1 MVRFDIEVYQSEAG
15 YSPFEDWFRSIK
27 DKKAQT
33 LITARIS
40 RAALGNFGDWKSLQG
55 AKGLCEFRI
64 QYGPGFRIYYS
75 VIGTRIVLLLAGS
88 TKQSQEREI
97 ENARQYLT
105 DYFKRQKQ

>member
-1 MVRFDIEVYQSEAG
+1 MVRFQVEVYQNEAG
-15 YSPFEDWFRSIK
+15 YSPFEDWFGSLK
-27 DKKAQT
+27 DQKAQT

-55 AKGLCEFRI
+55 AKGLCEFSI
-64 QYGPGFRIYYS
+64 QYGPGFRIYFA
-75 VIGTRIVLLLAGS
+75 VIGNRIVLLLAGS
-88 TKQSQEREI
+88 SKQSQEREI